1 MFHRALVP
9 QYVIVTVAIALG
21 VLLGV
26 RVIDAQP
33 PLLGWIFGAGS
44 GLMVG
49 AYIAAM
55 ASGVP
60 LVGSARSFR
69 MPPRADDDAD
79 FDAPDLEAAA
89 DAADSLNA
97 TWIDELEAELR
108 KR

>member
-9 QYVIVTVAIALG
+9 QYAIVIVAIALG

-60 LVGSARSFR
+60 LAGSARSFR
-69 MPPRADDDAD
+69 APPRPDDG
-79 FDAPDLEAAA
+79 FDDPDL
-89 DAADSLNA
+89 DATDPHSAN
-97 TWIDELEAELR
+97 WIDELEAELR
-108 KR
+108 RR

>member
-1 MFHRALVP
+1 MFHRALLP
-9 QYVIVTVAIALG
+9 QYAIVSAAIALG

-69 MPPRADDDAD
+69 APPRLDDG
-79 FDAPDLEAAA
+79 PD
-89 DAADSLNA
+89 DAADLHDPDSAN
-97 TWIDELEAELR
+97 WIDELEAELR